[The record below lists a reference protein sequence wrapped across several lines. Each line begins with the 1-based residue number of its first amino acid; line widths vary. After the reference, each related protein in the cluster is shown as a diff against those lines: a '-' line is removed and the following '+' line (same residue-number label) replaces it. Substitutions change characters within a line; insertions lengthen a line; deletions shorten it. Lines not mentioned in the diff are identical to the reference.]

1 MCKETFRL
9 SGKVFIK
16 QCLQHLIFLYCLHR
30 IQYGCGHFRLGN
42 LQTYCLLYE
51 PNNFSLKVVVTQL
64 EKQPAHKVKQKEAIK
79 LFFQL
84 MAHLEGSIQSV
95 MKLYIPSAEHP
106 VLHVCCPIC
115 VTPIPH
121 IKVGCA
127 KNISSNL
134 SPLLCTREG
143 QQQILPPTSYL
154 PFGDT
159 LEQQEVGK

>member
-84 MAHLEGSIQSV
+84 MAHLEGSTQSV